1 MSEEKQ
7 AGKVSPEAVTYII
20 MLSALQVLLE
30 CSLELENTQFMQG
43 KVKEKVREAI
53 NIASLKNAKNRDK
66 IWGIDEVTAANMSFA
81 ISQIGKQIA
90 TGDGNALHL
99 ITKLVRDKYDLA
111 KCVVTELTDRQV
123 KNVVAKMKEQDAQS
137 TES

>member
-7 AGKVSPEAVTYII
+7 TGKASPEAVTYII

-30 CSLELENTQFMQG
+30 CSLELENTPFMQG

-53 NIASLKNAKNRDK
+53 NMATLKNAKNRDK
-66 IWGIDEVTAANMSFA
+66 IWKVDEVVAANMSFA
-81 ISQIGKQIA
+81 IAQIGKQIA

-99 ITKLVRDKYDLA
+99 ITKLVRDKYDLGR
-111 KCVVTELTDRQV
+111 CVVTELTERQV
-123 KNVVAKMKEQDAQS
+123 KNVVTKMKQQDAESTQS
-137 TES
+137 